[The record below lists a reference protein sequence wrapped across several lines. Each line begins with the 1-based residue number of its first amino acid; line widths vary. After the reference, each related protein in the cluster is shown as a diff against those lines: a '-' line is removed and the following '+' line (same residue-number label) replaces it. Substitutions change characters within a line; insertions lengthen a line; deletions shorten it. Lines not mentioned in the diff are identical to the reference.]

1 MPEKRNRSF
10 VTFEKCYLDKIDW
23 YDSSE
28 VYNDLVMLFENAN
41 KNLLKIG
48 SALIKGNVSERTICA
63 ALMLHLSK
71 SLKKTP
77 FHKYFTDVEYNR
89 NKNGIVKT
97 IIDENEVIT
106 TITCDLIVHSRGS
119 YTQQDNLIALEMKK
133 SNRKK
138 TEKQKDKN
146 RLIALT
152 KDGYSTWSYDGGVTL
167 PEHVCRYILGIY
179 YEINLNKHYIYL
191 EYYRHGELLCSKKIV
206 I

>member
-1 MPEKRNRSF
+1 
-10 VTFEKCYLDKIDW
+10 
-23 YDSSE
+23 
-28 VYNDLVMLFENAN
+28 
-41 KNLLKIG
+41 
-48 SALIKGNVSERTICA
+48 
-63 ALMLHLSK
+63 MLHLSK

-138 TEKQKDKN
+138 PKN
-146 RLIALT
+146 KKIRIAL
-152 KDGYSTWSYDGGVTL
+152 L
-167 PEHVCRYILGIY
+167 H
-179 YEINLNKHYIYL
+179 
-191 EYYRHGELLCSKKIV
+191 
-206 I
+206 